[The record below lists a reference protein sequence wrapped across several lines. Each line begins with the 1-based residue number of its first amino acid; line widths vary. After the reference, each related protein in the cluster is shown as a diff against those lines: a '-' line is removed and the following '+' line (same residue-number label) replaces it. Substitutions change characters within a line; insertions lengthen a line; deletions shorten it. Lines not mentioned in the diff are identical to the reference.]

1 MLLQDF
7 KPPPDLADL
16 VQLFRIVHLRF
27 GAGETVPPKAYPP
40 RPEHCLAFY
49 PYEREMVRMDRS
61 GNVVSGSPVV
71 LYGQFTEVSHR
82 YIGRDFLVLQV
93 VFWPGAMHRLTG
105 MPAIELT
112 NQYVDAVAV
121 FGSSVTGTL
130 DAIANAKGYL
140 QMLDTVYGF
149 LRGLRK
155 RQSGELRPLDR
166 ACMQLLGPNPRFGLR
181 EIAREACLSP
191 RQMERVFKAS
201 TGVNPKLYERII
213 RFDKAFR
220 IRNARPDYTWLRI
233 AMECDYHDYQ
243 HLVKAYRDFTGKS
256 PNAFHELEQQAP
268 ERKFGLVEG
277 YYE

>member
-27 GAGETVPPKAYPP
+27 GSGEIPPPKAYPP

-49 PYEREMVRMDRS
+49 PFEREQVRMDRS
-61 GNVVSGSPVV
+61 GKTISGIPVV

-82 YIGRDFLVLQV
+82 HIGSDFLVLQV
-93 VFWPGAMHRLTG
+93 VFWPGAIHRLTG
-105 MPAIELT
+105 MPASELR
-112 NQYVDAVAV
+112 NQYIDAGSV
-121 FGSSVTGTL
+121 FGASIADTN
-130 DAIANAKGYL
+130 DAIANATGYP
-140 QMLDTVYGF
+140 QMLEAVF
-149 LRGLRK
+149 RFVRGLR
-155 RQSGELRPLDR
+155 RIQRRDIRPLDA
-166 ACMQLLGPNPRFGLR
+166 ACMQLLGPDPRFGLR
-181 EIAREACLSP
+181 DIAREACLSP
-191 RQMERVFKAS
+191 RQMERVFKAL
-201 TGVNPKLYERII
+201 TGVNPKLYDRII

-220 IRNARPDYTWLRI
+220 IRNARPRHDWLRI

-243 HLVKAYRDFTGKS
+243 HLAKAYRDFTGKT

-268 ERKFGLVEG
+268 ERRFGLVEG

>member
-27 GAGETVPPKAYPP
+27 GAGETPPPKAYPP
-40 RPEHCLAFY
+40 RPEQCLAFY
-49 PYEREMVRMDRS
+49 PFEREQVRMDRS
-61 GNVVSGSPVV
+61 GNIISGLPVV

-82 YIGRDFLVLQV
+82 HIGRDFLVLQV
-93 VFWPGAMHRLTG
+93 VFWPGAIQRLTG
-105 MPAIELT
+105 MPASELN
-112 NQYVDAVAV
+112 NQYIDAISV
-121 FGSSVTGTL
+121 FGSAIAETNE
-130 DAIANAKGYL
+130 AIANAAGYP
-140 QMLDTVYGF
+140 QMLEAVYRF
-149 LRGLRK
+149 VRGLR
-155 RQSGELRPLDR
+155 RMQRRDIRPLDE
-166 ACMQLLGPNPRFGLR
+166 ACMQLLGPRPRFGLKD
-181 EIAREACLSP
+181 IAREACLSP
-191 RQMERVFKAS
+191 RQMERVFKAA

-220 IRNARPDYTWLRI
+220 IRNARPDFPWLRI

-243 HLVKAYRDFTGKS
+243 HLVKAYRDFTGKT

-268 ERKFGLVEG
+268 ERKFGLVER

>member
-27 GAGETVPPKAYPP
+27 GAGEMPPPKAYPP

-82 YIGRDFLVLQV
+82 HIGRDFLVLQV
-93 VFWPGAMHRLTG
+93 VFWPGAIHRLTG

-112 NQYVDAVAV
+112 NQYIDAMSV
-121 FGSSVTGTL
+121 FGTSLAETL
-130 DAIANAKGYL
+130 DAIANAKGYP
-140 QMLDTVYGF
+140 QMLDAVHRF
-149 LRGLRK
+149 VRSLRK
-155 RQSGELRPLDR
+155 IQRREIRPIDL
-166 ACMQLLGPNPRFGLR
+166 ACMQLLGPRPRFGLR
-181 EIAREACLSP
+181 DIAREACLSP
-191 RQMERVFKAS
+191 RQMERVFKS
-201 TGVNPKLYERII
+201 MTGLNPKLYERVI

-220 IRNARPDYTWLRI
+220 IRNARPDYPWLRI

-243 HLVKAYRDFTGKS
+243 HLARDYKDFTGWG
-256 PNAFHELEQQAP
+256 PNVFHEIESKAP

-277 YYE
+277 YYG

>member
-27 GAGETVPPKAYPP
+27 DAGEAAPPKAYPP

-49 PYEREMVRMDRS
+49 PFEREQVRMDRS

-71 LYGQFTEVSHR
+71 LYGQFTEVTHR
-82 YIGRDFLVLQV
+82 HIGRDFLVLQV
-93 VFWPGAMHRLTG
+93 VFWPGAIHRLTG
-105 MPAIELT
+105 MPALELT
-112 NQYVDAVAV
+112 NQYIDAMAV
-121 FGSSVTGTL
+121 FGSSVADTL
-130 DAIANAKGYL
+130 DAMAGAKGYP
-140 QMLDTVYGF
+140 QMLETVYRF

-155 RQSGELRPLDR
+155 KQLRDPRPLDL
-166 ACMQLLGPNPRFGLR
+166 ACMQLLGPHPRFGLR
-181 EIAREACLSP
+181 DIAREACLSP
-191 RQMERVFKAS
+191 RQMERVFKLM

-220 IRNARPDYTWLRI
+220 IRNARPDYAWLRI